1 MKVLV
6 LYEYPPTPGG
16 LATQGDL
23 LYRGLLEMGVDVHAA
38 HFESDQEKEWYY
50 RWFKPDVVV
59 GIGYWG
65 YTPHLIL
72 NPKKFGALAVPWL
85 VADGYIANYQDVL
98 NALPLILVT
107 SNWVKEMYV
116 RDGIDGG
123 KIEVLPVGCDTDSFK
138 PYSKDDPKIKAVREA
153 LDISPDELM
162 ILTIGGDAASKG
174 GREVMQALAAIDKQV
189 PKWKYV
195 CKVWPQQR
203 TSIQDASDEELAERL
218 GIEKKVIYAVNTISR
233 NFMPYLIAACDI
245 YAAPSRLEGFGMPQ
259 IEAGACGKPVLSIKA
274 MGMLDT
280 LIDGETALLAG
291 VANKIVVNEVILGK
305 ESGFE
310 PNHKVVFT
318 EPRTVDYR
326 ADVQDI
332 EKYMLTLMNDAALRD
347 KMGKAGRERVVANFD
362 YRVVAKKFVQII
374 NDKLG
379 IY

>member
-23 LYRGLLEMGVDVHAA
+23 LYKGLMELGVDVHAA

-65 YTPHLIL
+65 YTPHLVL
-72 NPKKFGALAVPWL
+72 NPQKFGALAVPWL
-85 VADGYIANYQDVL
+85 VSDGYIANYQDVL

-116 RDGIDGG
+116 RDGINGD
-123 KIEVLPVGCDTDSFK
+123 KIEVLPVGCDTDTFK
-138 PYSKDDPKIKAVREA
+138 PYSKDDPKIVAVREA
-153 LDISPDELM
+153 LGIAPDELM
-162 ILTIGGDAASKG
+162 ILTVGGDAASKG
-174 GREVMQALAAIDKQV
+174 GQEVMKALAIIDNKV

-203 TSIQDASDEELAERL
+203 TSIQDASDEELAESL

-233 NFMPYLIAACDI
+233 AFMPYLLGACDI

-259 IEAGACGKPVLSIKA
+259 VEAGACGKPVLSINA

-280 LIDGETALLAG
+280 LVHGETALLAG
-291 VANKIVVNEVILGK
+291 VAQKIVVNEVILGAAA
-305 ESGFE
+305 GFE
-310 PNHKVVFT
+310 EGHKVVFDT
-318 EPRTVDYR
+318 PRIVDYR
-326 ADVQDI
+326 ADVPDI
-332 EKYMLTLMNDAALRD
+332 AKYMELLMNNASLRD
-347 KMGKAGRERVVANFD
+347 KLGKAGHERVVANFD
-362 YRVVAKKFVQII
+362 YRVVAKKFLRIMSER
-374 NDKLG
+374 LG
-379 IY
+379 IE

>member
-23 LYRGLLEMGVDVHAA
+23 LYKGLMELGVDVHAA

-72 NPKKFGALAVPWL
+72 NPQKFGALAVPWL
-85 VADGYIANYQDVL
+85 VSDGYIANYQDVL
-98 NALPLILVT
+98 NELPLILVT

-116 RDGIDGG
+116 RDGINGD
-123 KIEVLPVGCDTDSFK
+123 KIEVLPVGCDTDTFK
-138 PYSKDDPKIKAVREA
+138 PYSKDDPKIIAVREA
-153 LDISPDELM
+153 LGIAPDELM
-162 ILTIGGDAASKG
+162 ILTVGGDAASKG
-174 GREVMQALAAIDKQV
+174 GREVMQALAIIDKKV

-195 CKVWPQQR
+195 CKVWPQKR
-203 TSIQDASDEELAERL
+203 TSIQDASDEELAESL

-233 NFMPYLIAACDI
+233 NFMPYLIGACDI

-259 IEAGACGKPVLSIKA
+259 VEAGACGKPVLSINA

-280 LIDGETALLAG
+280 LVHGETALLAG
-291 VANKIVVNEVILGK
+291 VAQKIVVNEVILGAAAGFK
-305 ESGFE
+305 EG
-310 PNHKVVFT
+310 HKVVFDT
-318 EPRTVDYR
+318 PRIVDYR
-326 ADVQDI
+326 ADVPDI
-332 EKYMLTLMNDAALRD
+332 AKYMELLMNDASLRD
-347 KMGKAGRERVVANFD
+347 KLGKAGHERVVANFD
-362 YRVVAKKFVQII
+362 YRVVAKKFVQIM

-379 IY
+379 IQ